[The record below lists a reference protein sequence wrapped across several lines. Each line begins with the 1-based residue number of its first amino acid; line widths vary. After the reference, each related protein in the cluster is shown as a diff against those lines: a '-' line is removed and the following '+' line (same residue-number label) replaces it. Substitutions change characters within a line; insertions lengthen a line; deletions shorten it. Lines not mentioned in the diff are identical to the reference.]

1 MNLEEHLKLFNIFH
15 FKSFDEI
22 ENFAYANW
30 PKPTEREIKFL
41 NRREKADPSS
51 GFKDNLKFYSAVGKS
66 EILQSLILS
75 ERYGSYESSSN
86 FIIKIYVV

>member
-1 MNLEEHLKLFNIFH
+1 MSFEEHLKLFNIFH

-22 ENFAYANW
+22 ENFAYSNW
-30 PKPTEREIKFL
+30 PKPTRDELKFL
-41 NRREKADPSS
+41 NQREKADPSS
-51 GFKDNLKFYSAVGKS
+51 SSIDNLKFYSAVGKS

-86 FIIKIYVV
+86 FIVKNLSG